1 MNYHYAKF
9 GDCSFNSLREN
20 GSGVTYGSPAV
31 CPSVRPPE
39 NLNIELYSET
49 IRATVTKFGT
59 KVLCDEALQNIYS
72 TTTFTQSIKVKQL
85 HISSVRRNSIYFHFY
100 RSHSSSAKCQLPVSL
115 IVVSCQCLQ
124 LVIDGVLYLLRFV

>member
-9 GDCSFNSLREN
+9 GDCSFNSLWEN

-31 CPSVRPPE
+31 RPSE
-39 NLNIELYSET
+39 NLTIELYSET

-72 TTTFTQSIKVKQL
+72 TMTFTQGQGKKSQGQ
-85 HISSVRRNSIYFHFY
+85 
-100 RSHSSSAKCQLPVSL
+100 RSPKSNIA
-115 IVVSCQCLQ
+115 IF
-124 LVIDGVLYLLRFV
+124 LRYY